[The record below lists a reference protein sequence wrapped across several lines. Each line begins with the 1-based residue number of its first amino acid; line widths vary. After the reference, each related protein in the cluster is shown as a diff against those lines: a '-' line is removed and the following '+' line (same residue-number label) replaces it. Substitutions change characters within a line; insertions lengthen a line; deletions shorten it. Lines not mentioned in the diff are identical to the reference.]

1 MIYGYCRIST
11 PKQSIER
18 QVRNILKEYPDAHI
32 VKEVYTG
39 TRTEGR
45 TEFEKL
51 LRAVKPGDTI
61 VYDSVS
67 RMSRN
72 AEEGFTDYTQLYEA
86 GVTLVFLKEPAI
98 NTATYKEALSKQIP
112 LTGGDVDL
120 ILEGVN
126 RYMLRLAEIQIR
138 IAFEQAEKGKIL
150 FEGRDITDLNTQ
162 KIVETGIAM
171 VPEGRRVFANLTVLE
186 NLRIGAYLR
195 KDKEAIEEDIN
206 YVYDLFPRL
215 KERSWQLAGT
225 LSGGEQQMLAVG
237 RAVMTRPKLIMM
249 DEPSLGLAPLV
260 VKDIFKII
268 QTLKGTGMTV
278 LLIEQNA
285 NAALHACDY
294 AYVMETGR
302 ITTSGTGEELL
313 ASEAIQEAYLG
324 KTSKS

>member
-138 IAFEQAEKGKIL
+138 IAFEQSEKEVQDLHRRTSEGLVTAKLQGKRVGTPKGAT
-150 FEGRDITDLNTQ
+150 FETKKAVAAKKKMLEICRDF
-162 KIVETGIAM
+162 G
-171 VPEGRRVFANLTVLE
+171 
-186 NLRIGAYLR
+186 
-195 KDKEAIEEDIN
+195 
-206 YVYDLFPRL
+206 
-215 KERSWQLAGT
+215 GT
-225 LSGGEQQMLAVG
+225 LSDRDAMKVVG
-237 RAVMTRPKLIMM
+237 VANNTFYKYKRA
-249 DEPSLGLAPLV
+249 
-260 VKDIFKII
+260 
-268 QTLKGTGMTV
+268 LK
-278 LLIEQNA
+278 
-285 NAALHACDY
+285 Y
-294 AYVMETGR
+294 
-302 ITTSGTGEELL
+302 
-313 ASEAIQEAYLG
+313 SEHD
-324 KTSKS
+324 S